1 MIESCYRNEMKYIV
15 SSSTK
20 QLLSRRLK
28 NVLKM
33 DPHADENGYL
43 VKSVYFD
50 DFYDGALMDNL
61 MGSPLRE
68 KFRIR
73 YYNDDTKVIHLEK
86 KVKVM
91 DKGLKRITRITL
103 DEAMRMIRGEY
114 GFLAEREDE
123 LLREF
128 YAKAKHTGLRAKIIV
143 IYRREPYVFHAGN
156 VRVTLDDE
164 IKNSTDVL
172 RFFDPS
178 IPLVPQTRDCLME
191 VKFDHVLPDLVRDVI
206 QTPETRQTAHSKY
219 GISRLIQL

>member
-15 SSSTK
+15 SSSTR

-28 NVLKM
+28 KVFKM

-61 MGSPLRE
+61 MGAPLRE

-73 YYNDDTKVIHLEK
+73 YYNDDTEVIHLEK

-91 DKGLKRITRITL
+91 NKGLKRITRITL
-103 DEAMRMIRGEY
+103 DEAMRMINGDY
-114 GFLAEREDE
+114 GFLREKEDE
-123 LLREF
+123 LLKEF
-128 YAKAKHTGLRAKIIV
+128 YAKAKQNGLRAKIIV

-164 IKNSTDVL
+164 IKNSTEVT

-178 IPLVPQTRDCLME
+178 IPLLPQGRDCLME
-191 VKFDHVLPDLVRDVI
+191 VKFDHVLPDIVKDVI

>member
-103 DEAMRMIRGEY
+103 DEAMRMINGEY
-114 GFLAEREDE
+114 GFLKDKEDE
-123 LLREF
+123 LLKEF
-128 YAKAKHTGLRAKIIV
+128 YVKAKQKGLRAKIIV
-143 IYRREPYVFHAGN
+143 VYRREPYVFQAGN

-164 IKNSTDVL
+164 IKNSTDVV

-178 IPLVPQTRDCLME
+178 IPLVPQNGGCLME

-206 QTPETRQTAHSKY
+206 QTPETRLTAHSKY
-219 GISRLIQL
+219 GISRLIRP